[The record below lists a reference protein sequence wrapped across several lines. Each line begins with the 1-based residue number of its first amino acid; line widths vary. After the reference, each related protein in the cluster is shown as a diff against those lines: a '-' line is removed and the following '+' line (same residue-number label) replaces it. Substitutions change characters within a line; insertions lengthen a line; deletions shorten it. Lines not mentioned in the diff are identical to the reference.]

1 MIVYRFVN
9 FRHGSNQQIDESETY
24 QFTVFTQSYLQ
35 RTDAT
40 AFYNLYLVAKFSK
53 KKKKKKGTRLSILQ
67 HRKQEI
73 RPPALAK
80 DPELR
85 SYKMVRHTIGDVEN
99 LLPLQVG
106 VWPIVALH
114 EVCRGHKQR
123 DS

>member
-53 KKKKKKGTRLSILQ
+53 KKKEKRNAPEHIAAPETRNPAACLDKG
-67 HRKQEI
+67 
-73 RPPALAK
+73 P
-80 DPELR
+80 
-85 SYKMVRHTIGDVEN
+85 
-99 LLPLQVG
+99 
-106 VWPIVALH
+106 
-114 EVCRGHKQR
+114 
-123 DS
+123 